1 MAEQDNKHGPWMP
14 NRLTRRSALRAA
26 GGALALSSAGSF
38 LAACGG
44 GSSSASTSG
53 ASGGAGTSGIGGIP
67 IATKDHPVK
76 LPTYSDNPPI
86 PSGRKPEKG
95 PLVIFDWGAYL
106 SPDVVKSF
114 EQRYGVTAQ
123 LTTFS
128 SIDEATKKITSG
140 AVKPDVWVPV
150 VERLPQ
156 IVAAKLIQPI
166 NHSYISSLG
175 NVVPSFQSPWYD
187 QGSQYSVP
195 NYIWTTGI
203 AWRNDLIDIDPK
215 SMSNPWSVF
224 WTAPGTT
231 GKMGLQN
238 ADPFDALSLAFLKE
252 GFTNFDHIS
261 QSDVDK
267 ALADVQQLTGA
278 KNAKLQYTGFQP
290 LGNGVEML
298 AQAWNGDV
306 LLFPQYLPSGTPA
319 TAISFYFPPDGKG
332 SVNSDFWC
340 IPRTAQHPVL
350 AHKFMDHFLQT
361 EAAISNYKS
370 VGYQQPLASVSLKK
384 LKAEKV
390 ADPYILDMVYVTPTV
405 AANGLPNPIPTAAQN
420 AAYETAYAQLSAGA
434 S

>member
-1 MAEQDNKHGPWMP
+1 MADQDSNYSPWTP

-26 GGALALSSAGSF
+26 GGVLALSSAGSL

-44 GSSSASTSG
+44 SSSSASTKA
-53 ASGGAGTSGIGGIP
+53 ASGGAGTAGIGGIP

-76 LPTYSDNPPI
+76 LPTYADNKAI
-86 PSGRKPEKG
+86 PSGRSPEKG

-114 EQRYGVTAQ
+114 EQKYGVSAQ
-123 LTTFS
+123 VTTFS

-166 NHSYISSLG
+166 NHSYLPSLN
-175 NVVPSFQSPWYD
+175 NVVSSFQSPWYD
-187 QGSQYSVP
+187 QGSQYSIP

-203 AWRNDLIDIDPK
+203 AWRNDLIKIDPK
-215 SMSNPWSVF
+215 SMSNPWSIF

-238 ADPFDALSLAFLKE
+238 ADPFDALSLALLKE
-252 GFTNFDHIS
+252 GFTNFDRIT
-261 QSDVDK
+261 QADVDK
-267 ALADVQQLTGA
+267 ALADVQKLTGP
-278 KNAKLQYTGFQP
+278 KKAKLQYTAFQP
-290 LGNGVEML
+290 LGSGTEVL

-306 LLFPQYLPSGTPA
+306 LVVPQYLPSGTPA

-340 IPRTAQHPVL
+340 IPRSAKNPVL
-350 AHKFMDHFLQT
+350 AHMFMDHFLQT
-361 EAAISNYKS
+361 EAAIANYKS
-370 VGYQQPLASVSLKK
+370 VGYQQPLNSVTLEK

-405 AANGLPNPIPTAAQN
+405 ATKGLPNPIPTAEQN
-420 AAYETAYAQLSAGA
+420 QSYETAYAQLSSGA
-434 S
+434 